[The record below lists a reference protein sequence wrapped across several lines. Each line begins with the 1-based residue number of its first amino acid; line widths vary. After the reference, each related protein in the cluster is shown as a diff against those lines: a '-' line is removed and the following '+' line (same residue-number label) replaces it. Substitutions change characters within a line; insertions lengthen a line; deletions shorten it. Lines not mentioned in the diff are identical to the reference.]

1 MRHPMN
7 RIDKLI
13 FTKLVSDKLVIAKF
27 ILGSL
32 CLATIVAALSPLSA
46 REFTPLGTTFAI
58 EETSFLDMLH
68 KRLQNAEA
76 SGKLEEMEAEA
87 KKRIQKQVL
96 YPKAVPGIRK
106 TEVSRHFYY
115 DPTLTV
121 EDDIKDH
128 RGVVIHHKGKRVNPL
143 DYTSWGSPMLFID
156 GDDEAQVVWALREHG
171 HHHGKIVL
179 VKGSPIELH
188 RELQRAHKAKAD
200 IRFYFDQGGKICERF
215 HMDRVPAR
223 ITQEGNRLRIDEV
236 VVDPSLI
243 QKSEKDHKG
252 LSQQTTETK
261 TNNNHK

>member
-7 RIDKLI
+7 R
-13 FTKLVSDKLVIAKF
+13 IAKF

-32 CLATIVAALSPLSA
+32 VLATIMAVLSPLYA
-46 REFTPLGTTFAI
+46 REFAPLGTTFAI
-58 EETSFLDMLH
+58 EETSFLEMLH
-68 KRLQNAEA
+68 KRLHEAEA

-96 YPKAVPGIRK
+96 YPKAVSGIRK

-143 DYTSWGSPMLFID
+143 AYTSWGSPMLFID

-171 HHHGKIVL
+171 QHHGKIVL
-179 VKGSPIELH
+179 VKGSPIELYRELH
-188 RELQRAHKAKAD
+188 RELQRSGKAKAD
-200 IRFYFDQGGKICERF
+200 VRFYFDQGGKICERF

-223 ITQEGNRLRIDEV
+223 ITQEGKRLRIDEV
-236 VVDPSLI
+236 VVESSTIESRVITDLKEWPKTI
-243 QKSEKDHKG
+243 KG
-252 LSQQTTETK
+252 SYDKPLK
-261 TNNNHK
+261 P